1 MNRREMRPAGPANPF
16 EGFMLFVCALQGFLV
31 ISNLARPASI
41 MLLLPQGFRIAW
53 ASLLMFGG
61 LVALC
66 GLYWPGNP
74 FTGVEVKR
82 VGLLACAFP
91 SLAYGIALFALGEVA
106 FVAGVQSFML
116 AVACLWRVVQVS
128 GALKSAR
135 KRITDSEPHLE
146 LSIEPHL
153 DPLRDYVQRQERG

>member
-1 MNRREMRPAGPANPF
+1 MNRRDMRPAGPANPF
-16 EGFMLFVCALQGFLV
+16 EGFMLFVCGLQGFLV
-31 ISNLARPASI
+31 ISHLAKPASI
-41 MLLLPQGFRIAW
+41 MLLLPEGFRIMW
-53 ASLLMFGG
+53 ATLLMFGG
-61 LVALC
+61 MVALC

-91 SLAYGIALFALGEVA
+91 SLAYSIALFALGQVA

-128 GALKSAR
+128 GALRSAR
-135 KRITDSEPHLE
+135 KRITDVEPHLE
-146 LSIEPHL
+146 LSIDYDL
-153 DPLRDYVQRQERG
+153 DPLRDYVHRHERG